1 MKEILVDIE
10 KCMGCKSCEIA
21 CRIAHSQSKNLYMAI
36 FEEKL
41 PQKRVFVE
49 DVEGL
54 PLPIQCRHCEDAPCT
69 IACMTGALY
78 KDENGVTCYNESMCV
93 GCFMCVMVCPFG
105 IINQNRYEKKIV
117 KCDRCPDREIP
128 ACVEACPTRAL
139 SFVEVEEFSLN
150 RRKKYLTDFLVY
162 DNDNQN

>member
-1 MKEILVDIE
+1 MKEILIDIE

-21 CRIAHSQSKNLYMAI
+21 CRVAHSLTKNIFSAI

-49 DVEGL
+49 YVEGF
-54 PLPIQCRHCEDAPCT
+54 PFPIQCRHCDEAPCT

-78 KDENGVTCYNESMCV
+78 KDENGITCYDESVCV

-105 IINQNRYEKKIV
+105 IINKNRYKKRIV
-117 KCDRCPDREIP
+117 KCDRCPERDIP
-128 ACVEACPTRAL
+128 ACVEACPTKAL
-139 SFVEVEEFSLN
+139 SFNEISNFSTDK
-150 RRKKYLTDFLVY
+150 RKKYLTDITLLA
-162 DNDNQN
+162 NNN